1 MLYSSKNRT
10 YVPFVSRD
18 KCTNC
23 EICYR
28 VCPGLHVYRRGSD
41 EKFEFGRHI
50 KCFIG
55 HAADSEIRHNASSGG
70 IATAISLVL
79 LESESPAAVVA
90 TRMKEKSIYDTEPTL
105 CKSGS
110 EVLRAMGSKYC
121 PAATNSILKDLNGR
135 PNHSIV
141 FIGLPCHIQGIR
153 NAQEFEPLKKID
165 NVITIGLLC
174 GGMKG
179 QGGTKWILKSR
190 NIAAGSV
197 RDIKYRGCG
206 WPGVMEIS
214 FKDQKDSIKIPYSEY
229 YDEFFE
235 SWHPWRCLLC
245 LDRTAESADISLGD
259 AWLPELKEDSQGTS
273 IIIARTDKGLRI
285 IEKAIEHKA
294 IKAFEVS
301 SETLWKS
308 QLGLWTDINNAV
320 KPTLYLAKLI
330 GRKVPDYQMVLA
342 NPGTKKII
350 KQARNVVRSVVLRKM
365 TTSNAFFKFIEVIRK
380 LKERSQVLINVS

>member
-1 MLYSSKNRT
+1 MVYSPKHRT
-10 YVPFVSRD
+10 YIPFVSRE

-28 VCPGLHVYRRGSD
+28 VCPGLHVYRRESD

-55 HAADSEIRHNASSGG
+55 HAADPEIRHNASSGG
-70 IATAISLVL
+70 IATAVSLFL

-121 PAATNSILKDLNGR
+121 PATTNSILKDLNR
-135 PNHSIV
+135 RTNHSIV

-165 NVITIGLLC
+165 NIITIGLLC
-174 GGMKG
+174 GGVRG
-179 QGGTKWILKSR
+179 QEGTKWILKNR
-190 NIAAGSV
+190 NIATESV
-197 RDIKYRGCG
+197 QCIKYRGDG
-206 WPGVMEIS
+206 WPGVMQIQ
-214 FKDQKDSIKIPYSEY
+214 FKNSKKNIKIPYQQYNDEY
-229 YDEFFE
+229 FE
-235 SWHPWRCLLC
+235 SWQPWRCFLC

-273 IIIARTDKGLRI
+273 IIVARTEKGLRI
-285 IEKAIEHKA
+285 IEEAIKHEA

-301 SETLWKS
+301 SETFWKS
-308 QLGLWTDINNAV
+308 QLGLWKDINNNV
-320 KPTLYLAKLI
+320 KPILYLAKLL
-330 GRKVPDYQMVLA
+330 GKKVPNYQIILI
-342 NPGTKKII
+342 NPGIKPII
-350 KQARNVVRSVVLRKM
+350 KQARNMLKSAMLRRM
-365 TTSNAFFKFIEVIRK
+365 TTSNSFFKLVEVIRNI
-380 LKERSQVLINVS
+380 KERSQALFKVS